1 MILLSLLVAGVP
13 FTTGACV
20 QVRGDRILA
29 REMASLAPAFAAK
42 PEADLGP
49 APLPGIRRHLSPAE
63 LTRMAARA
71 AVEVG
76 VEAGQ
81 EAGICLERES
91 WRLSAEVLLPVLQTS
106 LAKASEAETAVEII
120 DFSRYQLPHGEL
132 DFRPEGLLTRAGQVP
147 DRPVLW
153 RGVVRTGG
161 GRSTPVWA
169 KVRVTGEQKLVM
181 AARTLPAGKP
191 VDAADLVVEVRRVA
205 PFSSPALQP
214 EEVAGRVASRTLR
227 AGEVIR
233 PQLLRPKPEV
243 AAGQQTEIEVRS
255 GAVRLKLRGVAE
267 RQAGMGEPVAVRTA
281 IGKKRFLGIVIGKG
295 LVQVDADHENPDVNP
310 ALESG
315 GTAAGSAAG
324 AGAVAQGR

>member
-1 MILLSLLVAGVP
+1 MILLSLLVAGLP
-13 FTTGACV
+13 FASGACV

-29 REMASLAPAFAAK
+29 REIALLAPAFGAK

-71 AVEVG
+71 G
-76 VEAGQ
+76 VEAGAEAGP

-91 WRLSAEVLLPVLQTS
+91 WRLSAEVLLPVLQMS
-106 LAKASEAETAVEII
+106 LANASEAETDVEII

-132 DFRPEGLLTRAGQVP
+132 AFRPEWLLTRAGQVP

-169 KVRVTGEQKLVM
+169 KVRVTAAQKLVR
-181 AARTLPAGKP
+181 AARTVPAG
-191 VDAADLVVEVRRVA
+191 
-205 PFSSPALQP
+205 
-214 EEVAGRVASRTLR
+214 
-227 AGEVIR
+227 
-233 PQLLRPKPEV
+233 KPEV
-243 AAGQQTEIEVRS
+243 AAGQKTEIEVRS
-255 GAVRLKLRGVAE
+255 GAVRLKLSGVAE
-267 RQAGMGEPVAVRTA
+267 RQAGMGEAVAVRTA
-281 IGKKRFLGIVIGKG
+281 IGKKRFRGIVIGKG
-295 LVQVDADHENPDVNP
+295 LVQVDADHENPDVDP

-315 GTAAGSAAG
+315 GAAAGSAAG
-324 AGAVAQGR
+324 GSAVAQGR